1 MRKLLQLA
9 IARAKEPSSMASVAV
24 LLGALGWNLSD
35 EMMSAIMGIVGGVAA
50 IAGIFMSEGKGDA

>member
-1 MRKLLQLA
+1 MSKILQLV

-35 EMMSAIMGIVGGVAA
+35 EMMSAITGIVGGVAA
-50 IAGIFMSEGKGDA
+50 LAGILMSEKGSS